1 MGLVSVGPGTE
12 RLNIRGEEN
21 EGKSRPTGKVT
32 AVLVASLS
40 IDTASS
46 AVTVDISSKCSDA
59 CARIKDTHTH
69 TRDRSD
75 QQCVCAGSPNAPFF
89 LLIFHLRLLLLFGL
103 YSFFGLIWRRDYIHV
118 ISHDR
123 ERERTKR
130 EGGGKRKV
138 IDRQKGV
145 VNQKWRVIKSRRVC
159 AMPRERKKRRDAV
172 THT

>member
-75 QQCVCAGSPNAPFF
+75 QQ
-89 LLIFHLRLLLLFGL
+89 
-103 YSFFGLIWRRDYIHV
+103 
-118 ISHDR
+118 
-123 ERERTKR
+123 
-130 EGGGKRKV
+130 
-138 IDRQKGV
+138 
-145 VNQKWRVIKSRRVC
+145 RVC
-159 AMPRERKKRRDAV
+159 CVAQCAFFSFDFSSSSSSSSFWV
-172 THT
+172 V